1 MFDADG
7 AAGLIGHIVEDK
19 VNARFAEVVRVEGEI
34 LHVVGLMSRKPWET
48 AVSNVELVSAQR
60 ELRLRVSLANKRS
73 REGTC

>member
-1 MFDADG
+1 
-7 AAGLIGHIVEDK
+7 LIGHIVEDK

-34 LHVVGLMSRKPWET
+34 LHVVGLTSRRPWET

>member
-1 MFDADG
+1 
-7 AAGLIGHIVEDK
+7 LIGHIVEDK

-48 AVSNVELVSAQR
+48 AVSNVEPVSAKR